1 MLLGFETENEVKANA
16 AFIIYVIYRSRD
28 KKRGPSGVDMWGQIE
43 RFAKAAAKRAEGI
56 DDFVESFKRK
66 MACTT
71 INPKWMKNDTKSA
84 NARITENGDIMV
96 FSNNENRSFGLD
108 VFENEK
114 LGKEIV
120 DCIYKKTQI
129 IILLVR
135 DRLEREKMF
144 EQEEE

>member
-1 MLLGFETENEVKANA
+1 MLLGFETENKVKANA

-43 RFAKAAAKRAEGI
+43 RFAKASAKRAEDI
-56 DDFVESFKRK
+56 DDFVEAFKRK

-71 INPKWMKNDTKSA
+71 INPKYMKNDTKSA
-84 NARITENGDIMV
+84 NARLLETGEIMV
-96 FSNNENRSFGLD
+96 FSNKENRSFGLD
-108 VFENEK
+108 VFENDE

-120 DCIYKKTQI
+120 DCIYNKTQI

-144 EQEEE
+144 EMEEE